1 MTDFQDLYYCNDLEA
16 EGATDAFE
24 GLAPSSNDASY
35 LCGYYRIIFKL
46 IPTVR
51 IETGDE
57 F

>member
-35 LCGYYRIIFKL
+35 LWGYYRIIFKL